1 MKTHKDTDLREAL
14 RRKYANTPQIPADF
28 SERLMKR
35 MEESVSTKKPRHR
48 HVWLYATIGTIAASI
63 LLLLTIPYINK
74 VETKEQPVVTQRH
87 VKQDIT
93 MKSEKQQQV
102 PLQPQETSIVVSNV
116 QPKHSNIVRKRHDS
130 AKEEDTLSSPSER
143 LQYYIAKLEAEM
155 KNLDDSVKEAH
166 LEKLIAADEHLQQLV
181 YSIVNDKAEQTIN
194 ELRNDS
200 TANYINF

>member
-35 MEESVSTKKPRHR
+35 MEESVPAKKSRHR

-63 LLLLTIPYINK
+63 LLLLTLPYINK

-87 VKQDIT
+87 VKQNT
-93 MKSEKQQQV
+93 TEKTEKQQYV

-116 QPKHSNIVRKRHDS
+116 QPKLSNIVRKRHDS

-155 KNLDDSVKEAH
+155 KNLDDSVREAH
-166 LEKLIAADEHLQQLV
+166 LEKLIAADEQLQQLV

-194 ELRNDS
+194 ELRKDS

>member
-1 MKTHKDTDLREAL
+1 MKIHKDTDLREAL

-48 HVWLYATIGTIAASI
+48 HVWLYATIGTIAASF
-63 LLLLTIPYINK
+63 LLLLTLPYINK

-93 MKSEKQQQV
+93 MKSEKQ
-102 PLQPQETSIVVSNV
+102 LQPQETSIVVSNV

-130 AKEEDTLSSPSER
+130 AKEEDTLSSSSER

-194 ELRNDS
+194 ELQKDS

>member
-35 MEESVSTKKPRHR
+35 MEESVPAKKSRHR
-48 HVWLYATIGTIAASI
+48 HVWLYATIGTIAASF

-93 MKSEKQQQV
+93 MKSEKQ
-102 PLQPQETSIVVSNV
+102 LQPQETSIVVSNV

-130 AKEEDTLSSPSER
+130 AKEEDTLSSSSER

-155 KNLDDSVKEAH
+155 KNLDDSVREAH
-166 LEKLIAADEHLQQLV
+166 LEKLIAADEHLQRLV

-194 ELRNDS
+194 ELRKDS

>member
-14 RRKYANTPQIPADF
+14 RSKYANTPQIPADF

-35 MEESVSTKKPRHR
+35 MEDSVSAKKSRHR
-48 HVWLYATIGTIAASI
+48 HVWLYATIGTIAASF
-63 LLLLTIPYINK
+63 LLLFTLPYINK
-74 VETKEQPVVTQRH
+74 VKTKEQPVVTQRH

-93 MKSEKQQQV
+93 MESEKQ
-102 PLQPQETSIVVSNV
+102 LQPQETSIVVSNV

-155 KNLDDSVKEAH
+155 KNLDDSVREAH

-194 ELRNDS
+194 ELRKDS

>member
-1 MKTHKDTDLREAL
+1 MKTYKDTDLREAL

-48 HVWLYATIGTIAASI
+48 HVWLYATIGTIAASF

-93 MKSEKQQQV
+93 MKSEKQ
-102 PLQPQETSIVVSNV
+102 LQPQETSIVVSNV

-130 AKEEDTLSSPSER
+130 AKEEDTLSSSSVR

-155 KNLDDSVKEAH
+155 KNLDDSVREAH

-194 ELRNDS
+194 ELRKDS

>member
-35 MEESVSTKKPRHR
+35 MEESVPAKKSRHR
-48 HVWLYATIGTIAASI
+48 HVWLYATIGTIAASF
-63 LLLLTIPYINK
+63 LLLFTLPYINK

-93 MKSEKQQQV
+93 MKSEKQ
-102 PLQPQETSIVVSNV
+102 LQPQETSIVVSNV

-130 AKEEDTLSSPSER
+130 AKEEDTLSSSSER

-194 ELRNDS
+194 ELQKDS

>member
-1 MKTHKDTDLREAL
+1 MKIHKDTDLREAL

-48 HVWLYATIGTIAASI
+48 HVWLYATIGTIAASF

-93 MKSEKQQQV
+93 MESEKQ
-102 PLQPQETSIVVSNV
+102 LQPQETSIVVSNV

-130 AKEEDTLSSPSER
+130 AKEEDTLSSSSER

-155 KNLDDSVKEAH
+155 KNLDDSVREAH

-194 ELRNDS
+194 ELQKDS

>member
-35 MEESVSTKKPRHR
+35 MEDSVSAKKSRHR
-48 HVWLYATIGTIAASI
+48 HVWLYATISTIAASI
-63 LLLLTIPYINK
+63 LLLLTLPYINK
-74 VETKEQPVVTQRH
+74 VETKEQTVVTQRH

-93 MKSEKQQQV
+93 MKSEKQ
-102 PLQPQETSIVVSNV
+102 LQPQETSIVVSNV

-130 AKEEDTLSSPSER
+130 AKEEDTLSSSSER

-155 KNLDDSVKEAH
+155 KNLDDSVREAH

-194 ELRNDS
+194 ELRKDS

>member
-35 MEESVSTKKPRHR
+35 MEESVSTKKSRHR
-48 HVWLYATIGTIAASI
+48 HVWLYATIGTIAASF

-93 MKSEKQQQV
+93 MKSEKQ
-102 PLQPQETSIVVSNV
+102 LQPQETSIVVSNV

-130 AKEEDTLSSPSER
+130 AKEEDTLSSSSER

-155 KNLDDSVKEAH
+155 KNLDDSVREAH

-194 ELRNDS
+194 ELRKDS

>member
-1 MKTHKDTDLREAL
+1 MKTYKDTDLREAL

-35 MEESVSTKKPRHR
+35 MEESVSAKKPRHR
-48 HVWLYATIGTIAASI
+48 HVWLYATIGTIAASF
-63 LLLLTIPYINK
+63 LLLLTLPYINK
-74 VETKEQPVVTQRH
+74 VETKEQPVVTQHH

-93 MKSEKQQQV
+93 IKSEKQ
-102 PLQPQETSIVVSNV
+102 LQPQETSIVVSNV

-155 KNLDDSVKEAH
+155 KNLDDSVREAH

-194 ELRNDS
+194 ELRKDS

>member
-48 HVWLYATIGTIAASI
+48 HVWLYATIGTIAASF

-93 MKSEKQQQV
+93 MESEKQ
-102 PLQPQETSIVVSNV
+102 LQPQETSIVVSNV

-130 AKEEDTLSSPSER
+130 AKEEDTLSSSSER

-194 ELRNDS
+194 ELRKDS

>member
-35 MEESVSTKKPRHR
+35 MEESVSAKKPRHR

-63 LLLLTIPYINK
+63 LLLLTLPYINK
-74 VETKEQPVVTQRH
+74 VKTKEQPVVTQRH

-93 MKSEKQQQV
+93 MKSEKQ
-102 PLQPQETSIVVSNV
+102 LQPQETSIVVSNV

-130 AKEEDTLSSPSER
+130 AKEEDTLSSSSER

-155 KNLDDSVKEAH
+155 KNLDDSVREAH

-194 ELRNDS
+194 ELRKDS

>member
-35 MEESVSTKKPRHR
+35 MEESVSTKKSRHR
-48 HVWLYATIGTIAASI
+48 HVWLYATIGTIAASF
-63 LLLLTIPYINK
+63 LLLLTLPYINK
-74 VETKEQPVVTQRH
+74 VENVETKEQPIVTQRH

-93 MKSEKQQQV
+93 MKSEKQ
-102 PLQPQETSIVVSNV
+102 LQPQETSIVVSNV

-130 AKEEDTLSSPSER
+130 AKEEDTLSSSSER

-155 KNLDDSVKEAH
+155 KNLDDSVREAH

-194 ELRNDS
+194 ELRKDS

>member
-1 MKTHKDTDLREAL
+1 MKTYKDTDLREAL
-14 RRKYANTPQIPADF
+14 RRKYANTPKIPADF

-35 MEESVSTKKPRHR
+35 MEDSVSAKKSRHR
-48 HVWLYATIGTIAASI
+48 HVWLYATIGTIAASF

-93 MKSEKQQQV
+93 MKSEKQ
-102 PLQPQETSIVVSNV
+102 LQPQETSIVVSNV

-130 AKEEDTLSSPSER
+130 AKEEDTLSSSSER

-194 ELRNDS
+194 ELQKDS

>member
-35 MEESVSTKKPRHR
+35 MEESVPAKKSRHR

-63 LLLLTIPYINK
+63 LLLLTLPYINK
-74 VETKEQPVVTQRH
+74 VKTKEQPVVTQRH

-93 MKSEKQQQV
+93 MKSEKQ
-102 PLQPQETSIVVSNV
+102 LQPQEISIVVSNV

-130 AKEEDTLSSPSER
+130 AKEEDTLSSSSER

-181 YSIVNDKAEQTIN
+181 YSIVNDEVEQTIN
-194 ELRNDS
+194 ELQKDS

>member
-93 MKSEKQQQV
+93 MKSEKQ
-102 PLQPQETSIVVSNV
+102 LQPQETSIVVSNV
-116 QPKHSNIVRKRHDS
+116 QPKHSNIDRKRHDS
-130 AKEEDTLSSPSER
+130 AKEEDTLSSSSER

-155 KNLDDSVKEAH
+155 KNLDDSVREAH

-194 ELRNDS
+194 ELRKDS

>member
-35 MEESVSTKKPRHR
+35 MEESVPAKKSRHR
-48 HVWLYATIGTIAASI
+48 HVWLYATIGTIAASF
-63 LLLLTIPYINK
+63 LLLLTLPYINK

-93 MKSEKQQQV
+93 MKSEKQ
-102 PLQPQETSIVVSNV
+102 LQPQETSIVVSNV

-130 AKEEDTLSSPSER
+130 AKEEDTLSSSSER

-155 KNLDDSVKEAH
+155 KNLDDSVREAH

-194 ELRNDS
+194 ELQKDS

>member
-48 HVWLYATIGTIAASI
+48 HVWLYATIGTIAASF

-93 MKSEKQQQV
+93 MKSEKQ
-102 PLQPQETSIVVSNV
+102 LQPQETSIVVSNV

-130 AKEEDTLSSPSER
+130 AKEEDTLSSSSER

-155 KNLDDSVKEAH
+155 KNLDDSVREAH

-194 ELRNDS
+194 ELRKDS

>member
-1 MKTHKDTDLREAL
+1 MKTYKDTDLREAL

-35 MEESVSTKKPRHR
+35 MEESVPAKKSRHR

-63 LLLLTIPYINK
+63 LLLLMLPYINK

-93 MKSEKQQQV
+93 MKSEKQ
-102 PLQPQETSIVVSNV
+102 LQPQETSIVVSNV

-130 AKEEDTLSSPSER
+130 AKEEDTLSSSSER

-155 KNLDDSVKEAH
+155 KNLDDSVREAH

-194 ELRNDS
+194 ELRKDS

>member
-35 MEESVSTKKPRHR
+35 MEESVSTKKSRHR
-48 HVWLYATIGTIAASI
+48 HVWLYATIGTIAASF

-93 MKSEKQQQV
+93 MKSEKQ
-102 PLQPQETSIVVSNV
+102 LQPQETSIVVSNV

-130 AKEEDTLSSPSER
+130 AKEEDTLSSSSER

-155 KNLDDSVKEAH
+155 KNLDDSVREAH
-166 LEKLIAADEHLQQLV
+166 LEKLIAADEQLQQLV

-194 ELRNDS
+194 ELRKDS

>member
-1 MKTHKDTDLREAL
+1 MKTYKDTDLREAL

-48 HVWLYATIGTIAASI
+48 HVWLYATIGTIAASF

-93 MKSEKQQQV
+93 MKSEKQ
-102 PLQPQETSIVVSNV
+102 LQPQETSIVVSNV

-130 AKEEDTLSSPSER
+130 AKEEDTLSSSSER

-194 ELRNDS
+194 ELQKDS

>member
-1 MKTHKDTDLREAL
+1 MKTYKDTDLREAL

-48 HVWLYATIGTIAASI
+48 HVWLYATIGTIAASF
-63 LLLLTIPYINK
+63 LLLLTLPYINK

-87 VKQDIT
+87 VKQNIT
-93 MKSEKQQQV
+93 MKSEKQ
-102 PLQPQETSIVVSNV
+102 LQPQETSIVVSNV

-130 AKEEDTLSSPSER
+130 AKEEDTLSSSSER

-155 KNLDDSVKEAH
+155 KNLDDSVREAH

-194 ELRNDS
+194 ELRKDS

>member
-1 MKTHKDTDLREAL
+1 KTHKDTDLREAL

-35 MEESVSTKKPRHR
+35 MEESVSAKKPRHR

-63 LLLLTIPYINK
+63 LLLLTLPYINK

-93 MKSEKQQQV
+93 MKSEKQ
-102 PLQPQETSIVVSNV
+102 LQPQETSIVVSNV

-130 AKEEDTLSSPSER
+130 AKEEDTLSSSSER

-155 KNLDDSVKEAH
+155 KNLDDSVREAH

-194 ELRNDS
+194 ELRKDS

>member
-48 HVWLYATIGTIAASI
+48 HVWLYATIGTIAASF
-63 LLLLTIPYINK
+63 LLLFTLPYINK
-74 VETKEQPVVTQRH
+74 VKTKEQPVVTQRH

-93 MKSEKQQQV
+93 MKSEKQ
-102 PLQPQETSIVVSNV
+102 LQPQETSIVVSNV

-130 AKEEDTLSSPSER
+130 AKEDTLSSSSER

-155 KNLDDSVKEAH
+155 KNLDDSVREAH

-194 ELRNDS
+194 ELRKDS

>member
-48 HVWLYATIGTIAASI
+48 HVWLYATIGTIAASF

-93 MKSEKQQQV
+93 MKSEKQLQM

-130 AKEEDTLSSPSER
+130 AKEEDTLSSSSER
-143 LQYYIAKLEAEM
+143 L
-155 KNLDDSVKEAH
+155 
-166 LEKLIAADEHLQQLV
+166 
-181 YSIVNDKAEQTIN
+181 
-194 ELRNDS
+194 
-200 TANYINF
+200 

>member
-35 MEESVSTKKPRHR
+35 MEESVPAKKSRHR

-93 MKSEKQQQV
+93 MKSEKQ
-102 PLQPQETSIVVSNV
+102 LQPQETSIVVSNV

-130 AKEEDTLSSPSER
+130 AKEEDTLSSSSER

-155 KNLDDSVKEAH
+155 KNLDDSVREAH
-166 LEKLIAADEHLQQLV
+166 LQKLIAADEHLQQLV
-181 YSIVNDKAEQTIN
+181 YSIVNDKTEQTFN
-194 ELRNDS
+194 ELRKDS

>member
-1 MKTHKDTDLREAL
+1 MKIHKDTDLREAL

-48 HVWLYATIGTIAASI
+48 HVWLYATIGTIAASF

-93 MKSEKQQQV
+93 MKSEKQ
-102 PLQPQETSIVVSNV
+102 LQPQETSIVVSNV

-130 AKEEDTLSSPSER
+130 AKEEDTLSSSSER

-155 KNLDDSVKEAH
+155 KNLDDSVREAH

-194 ELRNDS
+194 ELQKDS

>member
-14 RRKYANTPQIPADF
+14 RRKYADTPQMPADF

-35 MEESVSTKKPRHR
+35 MEESTSAKKPRHR
-48 HVWLYATIGTIAASI
+48 HVWLYATIGTIAASF

-87 VKQDIT
+87 VKQNIT
-93 MKSEKQQQV
+93 MKSEKQ
-102 PLQPQETSIVVSNV
+102 LQPQETSIVVSNV
-116 QPKHSNIVRKRHDS
+116 QPKHSNIVRKRHDC
-130 AKEEDTLSSPSER
+130 AKEEDTLSSSSER
-143 LQYYIAKLEAEM
+143 IQYYIAKLEAEM
-155 KNLDDSVKEAH
+155 KNLDDSVREAH

-181 YSIVNDKAEQTIN
+181 YSIVTDKAEQTIN
-194 ELRNDS
+194 ELQKDS

>member
-63 LLLLTIPYINK
+63 LLLLTLPYINN
-74 VETKEQPVVTQRH
+74 VETKEQPIVTQRH

-93 MKSEKQQQV
+93 MKSEKQ
-102 PLQPQETSIVVSNV
+102 LQPQETSIVVSNV

-130 AKEEDTLSSPSER
+130 AKEEDTLSSSSER

-155 KNLDDSVKEAH
+155 KNLDDSVREAH

-194 ELRNDS
+194 ELRKDS

>member
-35 MEESVSTKKPRHR
+35 MEESVSTKKSRHR
-48 HVWLYATIGTIAASI
+48 HVWLYATIGTIAASF
-63 LLLLTIPYINK
+63 LLLLTLPYINK

-93 MKSEKQQQV
+93 MKSEKQ
-102 PLQPQETSIVVSNV
+102 LQPQETSIVVSNV

-155 KNLDDSVKEAH
+155 KNLDDSVREAH

-194 ELRNDS
+194 ELRKDS

>member
-35 MEESVSTKKPRHR
+35 MEESVSTKKPRHH

-63 LLLLTIPYINK
+63 LLLLTLPYINK
-74 VETKEQPVVTQRH
+74 VETKEQPIVTQRH

-93 MKSEKQQQV
+93 MKSEKQ
-102 PLQPQETSIVVSNV
+102 LQPQETSIVVSNV

-130 AKEEDTLSSPSER
+130 AKEEDTLSSSSER

-194 ELRNDS
+194 ELQKDS

>member
-1 MKTHKDTDLREAL
+1 MKTYKDTDLREAL

-48 HVWLYATIGTIAASI
+48 HVWLYATIGTIAASF

-93 MKSEKQQQV
+93 MKSEKQ
-102 PLQPQETSIVVSNV
+102 LQPQETSIVVSNV

-130 AKEEDTLSSPSER
+130 AKEEDTLSSSSER

-155 KNLDDSVKEAH
+155 KNLDDSVREAH
-166 LEKLIAADEHLQQLV
+166 LENLIAADEHLQQLV
-181 YSIVNDKAEQTIN
+181 YSIVNDEAEQTIN
-194 ELRNDS
+194 ELRKDS

>member
-35 MEESVSTKKPRHR
+35 MEESVSAKKPRHR

-63 LLLLTIPYINK
+63 LLLLTLPYINK

-93 MKSEKQQQV
+93 MKSEKQ
-102 PLQPQETSIVVSNV
+102 LQPQETSIVVSNV

-155 KNLDDSVKEAH
+155 KNLDDSVREAH

-194 ELRNDS
+194 ELRKDS

>member
-35 MEESVSTKKPRHR
+35 MEESVSTKKSRHH
-48 HVWLYATIGTIAASI
+48 HVWLYATIGTIAASF

-93 MKSEKQQQV
+93 MKSEKQ
-102 PLQPQETSIVVSNV
+102 LQPQETSIVVSNV

-130 AKEEDTLSSPSER
+130 AKEEDTLSSSSER

-155 KNLDDSVKEAH
+155 KNLDDSVREAH

-194 ELRNDS
+194 ELRKDS

>member
-35 MEESVSTKKPRHR
+35 MEESVSTKKSRHR
-48 HVWLYATIGTIAASI
+48 HVWLYATIGTIAASF
-63 LLLLTIPYINK
+63 LLLLTLPYINK

-93 MKSEKQQQV
+93 MKSEKQ
-102 PLQPQETSIVVSNV
+102 LQPQETSIVVSNV

-130 AKEEDTLSSPSER
+130 AKEEDTLSSSSER

-155 KNLDDSVKEAH
+155 KNLDDSVREAH

-194 ELRNDS
+194 ELRKDS

>member
-28 SERLMKR
+28 SERLMKC
-35 MEESVSTKKPRHR
+35 MEESVSTKKSRHR

-63 LLLLTIPYINK
+63 LLLLTLPYINK

-87 VKQDIT
+87 VKQNT
-93 MKSEKQQQV
+93 TEKTEKQQYV

-116 QPKHSNIVRKRHDS
+116 QPKLSNIVRKRHDS

-155 KNLDDSVKEAH
+155 KNLDDSVREAH
-166 LEKLIAADEHLQQLV
+166 LEKLIAADEQLQQLV

-194 ELRNDS
+194 ELRKDS

>member
-1 MKTHKDTDLREAL
+1 MKTYKDTDLREAL

-35 MEESVSTKKPRHR
+35 MEESVSAKKPRHR
-48 HVWLYATIGTIAASI
+48 HVWLYATIGTIAASF

-74 VETKEQPVVTQRH
+74 VETKEQPIVTQRH

-93 MKSEKQQQV
+93 MKSEKQ
-102 PLQPQETSIVVSNV
+102 LQPQETSIVVSNV

-130 AKEEDTLSSPSER
+130 AKEEDTLSSSSER

-155 KNLDDSVKEAH
+155 KNLDDSVREAH

-194 ELRNDS
+194 ELRKDS